1 MQRFAIAIAAFLT
14 SAVAYAG
21 ITAVPLPEPGI
32 LELLGI
38 AGVVGAVVALRNR
51 RRK

>member
-1 MQRFAIAIAAFLT
+1 MKHFVI
-14 SAVAYAG
+14 AVAALVASSVAFAG
-21 ITAVPLPEPGI
+21 EPVTVPEPGI

-38 AGVVGAVVALRNR
+38 AGVIGAVVAIRR